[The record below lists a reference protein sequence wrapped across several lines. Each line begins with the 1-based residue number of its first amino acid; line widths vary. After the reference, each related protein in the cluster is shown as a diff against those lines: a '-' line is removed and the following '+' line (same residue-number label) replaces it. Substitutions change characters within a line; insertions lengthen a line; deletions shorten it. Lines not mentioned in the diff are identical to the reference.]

1 MTLQERVQA
10 CFERFGVVVA
20 TADWQW
26 FLSEVDKL
34 ATDLRL
40 PPPPDPVPHFETIH
54 KAARQVRD
62 ALLAL
67 RAQGHDT
74 VWPLENWRTSL
85 PAECAN
91 PDTLVR
97 VLEGLAQWGKY
108 GESIY
113 RVGRG
118 RPDNPLPARAV
129 VGVGAAFERLNL
141 PATPTAGSLFVVVA
155 SELLGVSPERA
166 LNIIKDTLRSLREQ
180 QPAIDRL
187 NSFRTEKYPEKR

>member
-1 MTLQERVQA
+1 MKLQERIRA
-10 CFERFGVVVA
+10 CFERFGVAVA
-20 TADWQW
+20 TADWQR
-26 FLSEVDKL
+26 FIAEVETL
-34 ATDLRL
+34 AADLRL

-62 ALLAL
+62 ALVAL
-67 RAQGHDT
+67 RAQGHYTT
-74 VWPLENWRTSL
+74 VWPLESWRTSL

-91 PDTLVR
+91 PDALVR
-97 VLEGLAQWGKY
+97 VLEGLAQWGEY
-108 GESIY
+108 GEATY
-113 RVGRG
+113 QVGRG

-129 VGVGAAFERLNL
+129 VGLGAAFEKLQL

-166 LNIIKDTLRSLREQ
+166 LNIAKDTLKSLREQ

-187 NSFRTEKYPEKR
+187 NAFLGWDVSQ